1 MPQDLL
7 DSPHLPADLAKS
19 APTLGHA
26 VVLLV
31 QAAGEI
37 MERMRRKEDE
47 PSRWIMARWQSLTG
61 DSPLNPPIRQPFQL
75 QVSLKADQ
83 WWVESCSAASPEVWR
98 SIRWLLHLP
107 SLRAVWEM
115 QLRAARFEQ
124 LRLRVRPLWFM
135 DEADPPPGTVIHHL
149 NAASWHEVEQRLG
162 PGGDLQAVAER
173 WVEHRYALA
182 NSVSLAYV
190 ASADG
195 RVSLASA

>member
-1 MPQDLL
+1 LAPGQSRASVLRRHFTL
-7 DSPHLPADLAKS
+7 CLRTFSIRPIYLPTSPSPRPRLA
-19 APTLGHA
+19 T
-26 VVLLV
+26 
-31 QAAGEI
+31 
-37 MERMRRKEDE
+37 
-47 PSRWIMARWQSLTG
+47 RWCCWCR
-61 DSPLNPPIRQPFQL
+61 PLNPPIRQPFQL